1 MNKVFLGGTCAT
13 STWRDELTKILDIN
27 EIDYFNPVVKEW
39 NSECIEIENDQ
50 KQNHCNIH
58 LYVITKEM
66 QGVYSIAEVIESAIT
81 PDKITVL
88 HVIPEGFGEQALH
101 SLKAVVQMVLK
112 HQGIAYINSDL
123 DATAKTLISINKK
136 TCG

>member
-1 MNKVFLGGTCAT
+1 MNKVFLGGTCAE

-27 EIDYFNPVVKEW
+27 DIDYFNPVVKEW
-39 NSECIEIENDQ
+39 NSECIEIENDE

-66 QGVYSIAEVIESAIT
+66 VGVYSIAEVIESAMT
-81 PDKITVL
+81 HNKITVL

-101 SLKAVVQMVLK
+101 SLKAVVNMVLN
-112 HQGIAYINSDL
+112 HGDVAYVDDDL
-123 DATAKTLISINKK
+123 NRTAENLLTLTK
-136 TCG
+136 